1 MLRQIEKCCKE
12 NGISIS
18 ALEKACG
25 FGNATIRN
33 WDKSMP
39 RVDNLQKVADYF
51 NVPIEYFLEERKG

>member
-12 NGISIS
+12 KGISIS

-51 NVPIEYFLEERKG
+51 NVPIEYFLEDREG